1 MNPSSEERLRDEAAK
16 SKPVSARILPF
27 ERPPTSLQRA
37 VQERAQEAM
46 ERDRERSKR
55 RPAPL
60 KWTVICVLAL
70 VPVLTLVFAV
80 DAFVRLFQHINETY
94 IQADAPA
101 DAQPTD
107 QPQSAQPEPAQQ
119 EPGVVMLQPFEEP
132 ARPSETDA
140 AQPNQ

>member
-1 MNPSSEERLRDEAAK
+1 MLHSQCRPHVFRRAVLRCYIGSRRCTHSEADDFMNPSSEERLSDEAAK

-27 ERPPTSLQRA
+27 ERPPTRLQRA

-101 DAQPTD
+101 
-107 QPQSAQPEPAQQ
+107 
-119 EPGVVMLQPFEEP
+119 
-132 ARPSETDA
+132 
-140 AQPNQ
+140 